1 MHAHWRG
8 GAPSPKAR
16 RRASRLATVL
26 EGPLDDR
33 GGAEPVDF
41 LEVHA
46 DNELIDALVAGYAW
60 EWAED
65 HASQRERRL
74 VAALRDWRDEVHQS
88 PLPTLA
94 TVQEAGEA
102 IAAGRSPALSRRR
115 GVSALAAAAA
125 LLAVAG
131 AAVSL
136 SNTMQ
141 PDPPLRPTA
150 LATPP
155 PSLAAASQVSMALDA
170 ARRAL
175 AEGRVADARSEL
187 AAAAPVL
194 GQIQDARQ
202 RGQLAAQRGDLL
214 RVAQRTPPEGHRVDT
229 DRAGP
234 PREPARSPGTDR
246 ASRPERRPV
255 AEPPAMERPPSSTEP
270 ARPKPTA
277 TPPARD
283 PRQLMDARRA
293 AAPESSTSDSSASTR
308 ERPAPDPIRDPSPDR
323 SESGTQEDHGGR

>member
-1 MHAHWRG
+1 VFE
-8 GAPSPKAR
+8 GA
-16 RRASRLATVL
+16 
-26 EGPLDDR
+26 LDDR
-33 GGAEPVDF
+33 GGADPVDF

-102 IAAGRSPALSRRR
+102 IAAGRSPARSRRR
-115 GVSALAAAAA
+115 GVSALAAAAV

-131 AAVSL
+131 AAVSV
-136 SNTMQ
+136 SNTTQ
-141 PDPPLRPTA
+141 PAPPLPQTA

-155 PSLAAASQVSMALDA
+155 PSLTAASQVSLALDS

-202 RGQLAAQRGDLL
+202 RDQLAAQSGDLL

-229 DRAGP
+229 DRGGP
-234 PREPARSPGTDR
+234 PHEPARSPGPASVDR

-293 AAPESSTSDSSASTR
+293 APPESSTPDSSASTR